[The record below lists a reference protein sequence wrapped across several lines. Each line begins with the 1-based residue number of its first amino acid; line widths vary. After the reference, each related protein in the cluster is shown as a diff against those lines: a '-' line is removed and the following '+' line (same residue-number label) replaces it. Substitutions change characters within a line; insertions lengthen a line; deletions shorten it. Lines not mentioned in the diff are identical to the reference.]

1 MTWLGQK
8 SEPEPQRPI
17 APTPAVAPPVAA
29 YSAPTEPRER
39 MAAPKTMASI
49 GKSLQVKGELSGQED
64 LAIEGK
70 VEGKVAL
77 KGYSVTIGQTGRVSG
92 EIHAKSVVVAGLLN
106 GNIYAEETVEVAA
119 TGTMMGDIRAPRVVL
134 ADGAKFKGSIDMDV
148 KAASGSSVAA

>member
-1 MTWLGQK
+1 MTWLSQK
-8 SEPEPQRPI
+8 TESEPHRPI
-17 APTPAVAPPVAA
+17 APAPPAPPQAAA
-29 YSAPTEPRER
+29 YPASPEPRER
-39 MAAPKTMASI
+39 MAVAKGTASI
-49 GKSLQVKGELSGQED
+49 GKSLQVKGELTGQED

-70 VEGKVAL
+70 VEGKITL
-77 KGYSVTIGQTGRVSG
+77 KGYSVTIGQTGRISG

-106 GNIYAEETVEVAA
+106 GNIVAEETVEVAA